1 MFTWPILPNLPDVR
15 MDGYNNRLHQ
25 RLAQLFSEY
34 SKVGRQLQ
42 NPPTC
47 RRTKDAAQVIADDAA
62 AKVTFAGTTA
72 WDTHGYW
79 DATNNKYVPLDF
91 TGYYRVSAK
100 VSFAPQT
107 VTTASRRVAI
117 YKNNAEYSS
126 VVLPQE
132 STLRLVVQVADL
144 VYLDGAADQIDIYV
158 ICGEACEIE
167 AEAYRTSFAIE
178 YVGADQLL

>member
-1 MFTWPILPNLPDVR
+1 MFTWPILPDLPDVR

-25 RLAQLFSEY
+25 RLAQLFGEY

-62 AKVTFAGTTA
+62 AKVTFATVG

-79 DATNNKYVPLDF
+79 DATNNKYLPLDF
-91 TGYYRVSAK
+91 AGYYRVSAK
-100 VSFAPQT
+100 LSFKPQA
-107 VTTASRRVAI
+107 VTTANRRVAI
-117 YKNNAEYSS
+117 YRNNTEYSS
-126 VVLPQE
+126 VTVPQTANLRVVVLV
-132 STLRLVVQVADL
+132 TDL
-144 VYLDGAADQIDIYV
+144 VYLDGQSDQVEIYA

-167 AEAYRTSFAIE
+167 AEAYLTSFAIE